1 MTSLWMRSEFHATQQ
16 EDYMTTDTETT
27 LIEAANALIAEHV
40 GKRTLWDALRDGL
53 ILRGSPAAVQ
63 VTAKPDPALL
73 ERTRVVVSRGMA
85 TVEIFDPAR
94 ESWGELFRSDA
105 PEVIPTKA
113 APETPPAQ
121 ESRFGPPQPGQVILT
136 DRGFEVM
143 K

>member
-16 EDYMTTDTETT
+16 EDYTMTNTEI
-27 LIEAANALIAEHV
+27 LIATANALIAEHL
-40 GKRTLWDALRDGL
+40 GRRSMWDALRAG
-53 ILRGSPAAVQ
+53 IRIRGDVGAVQ

-73 ERTRVVVSRGMA
+73 ERVRVVVSRGMA

-94 ESWGELFRSDA
+94 ESWGEIFRSDT